1 MILVNTNI
9 LKDPDLKKIYVIYLQ
24 NFIITDDILTGE
36 NSGTI
41 IMYSDFKD
49 TSYKLDLLE
58 HEIISSCKKTNY
70 PIDSNSYE
78 LYELEFIFNNIL
90 FKISNTNIIE
100 IILEKTKT
108 NINKRQTRLNF
119 LLNIS
124 NEKIEYEK
132 KYKVF
137 SKDYVQVDMEE
148 KMLDFYY
155 RNKD

>member
-1 MILVNTNI
+1 MILVNTNV
-9 LKDPDLKKIYVIYLQ
+9 LKDPDLKKIYVMYLQ
-24 NFIITDDILTGE
+24 NFIMTDDILTGE
-36 NSGTI
+36 DSGTI

-70 PIDSNSYE
+70 SIDANSYE
-78 LYELEFIFNNIL
+78 SYELEFIFKNIL

-100 IILEKTKT
+100 IILEKTKI

-132 KYKVF
+132 NIKFFLKIMF
-137 SKDYVQVDMEE
+137 K
-148 KMLDFYY
+148 
-155 RNKD
+155 